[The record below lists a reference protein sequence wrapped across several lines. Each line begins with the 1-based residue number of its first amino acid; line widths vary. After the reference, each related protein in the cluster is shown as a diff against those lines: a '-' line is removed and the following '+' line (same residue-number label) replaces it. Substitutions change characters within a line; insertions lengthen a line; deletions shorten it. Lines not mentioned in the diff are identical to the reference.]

1 MVVVAGGV
9 EAHSGHHL
17 RRGAVRLGL
26 EQGEWRGEGS
36 AEGEGRETWQPSCSH
51 PRHTHMTHPPLV
63 PPPSQFG
70 QLGLG
75 DVEDRSRPTPIPVTG
90 PSPSTAPADDASA
103 SQPPP
108 SLAIAAAVVAQVAC
122 GWRHTV
128 AVTAEGRVY
137 SWGRGVDG
145 QLGLGE
151 ECDQ

>member
-1 MVVVAGGV
+1 MAGTRERGG
-9 EAHSGHHL
+9 ERARGRPSHSHT
-17 RRGAVRLGL
+17 
-26 EQGEWRGEGS
+26 Q
-36 AEGEGRETWQPSCSH
+36 QPHNNNNNNHTSTT
-51 PRHTHMTHPPLV
+51 RHSPWPPF
-63 PPPSQFG
+63 SQFG

-103 SQPPP
+103 SRPPP
-108 SLAIAAAVVAQVAC
+108 SLATAAAVVAQGGSSEAVVAQVAC

>member
-1 MVVVAGGV
+1 MAITCAGVLYGWGWNRVSGGEKGV
-9 EAHSGHHL
+9 
-17 RRGAVRLGL
+17 RRG
-26 EQGEWRGEGS
+26 RG
-36 AEGEGRETWQPSCSH
+36 GRPGSH
-51 PRHTHMTHPPLV
+51 PVAIPDIHTTHPPPV
-63 PPPSQFG
+63 PLPSQFG